1 MAGATGLPTLL
12 RSPATWLG
20 AGLIVPILLEQ
31 WSADVHIITLFLGD
45 VGIWPVDGL
54 HMLAE

>member
-1 MAGATGLPTLL
+1 MAGATGLHTLL

-31 WSADVHIITLFLGD
+31 WSTDMYIITLFLGD
-45 VGIWPVDGL
+45 MGVWPMDSL